1 MLLARHAGSGG
12 ACGSALWGRGI
23 PTPSYG
29 LIILGETAGCSGRVI
44 VAKLDVMLTR
54 PLNLLSVSIVVSVHQ
69 V

>member
-1 MLLARHAGSGG
+1 MLLARRAGSGG

-29 LIILGETAGCSGRVI
+29 LIILVETASCSGRVI
-44 VAKLDVMLTR
+44 VAKLNVMLTR
-54 PLNLLSVSIVVSVHQ
+54 TLNPLSVGIVVSVQ